1 MSKALKA
8 ELVRQ
13 IYSIE
18 DKWKERQKLEMELG
32 IPTSDKLTLQFIEE
46 ETTEALRKYIL
57 NTMNNAIEDGDLFDV
72 G

>member
-57 NTMNNAIEDGDLFDV
+57 NTINNAIEEGELFGV

>member
-57 NTMNNAIEDGDLFDV
+57 NTINNAIEDGELFGV

>member
-1 MSKALKA
+1 M
-8 ELVRQ
+8 VRQ

-18 DKWKERQKLEMELG
+18 DKWRERQKLEMELG
-32 IPTSDKLTLQFIEE
+32 IPTSDELTLQFIEE

-57 NTMNNAIEDGDLFDV
+57 KTINNAIEDGELFGV